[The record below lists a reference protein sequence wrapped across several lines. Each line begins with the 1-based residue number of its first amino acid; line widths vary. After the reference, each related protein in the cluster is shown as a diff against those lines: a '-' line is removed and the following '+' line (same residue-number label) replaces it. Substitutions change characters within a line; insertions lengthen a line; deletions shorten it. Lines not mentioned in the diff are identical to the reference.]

1 MLEDLWNVEEKYL
14 SEYYSIYY
22 RANFKLIFWRMYP
35 ISFMGY
41 NNKIIHISSNV
52 PSKYN
57 KRNKAPLI
65 SLNPNTMLCYFSMK
79 ASSFFVCVRKGLSC

>member
-22 RANFKLIFWRMYP
+22 RMISKLIFWRMYP

-41 NNKIIHISSNV
+41 SNKIIHISSKF
-52 PSKYN
+52 PSKYSKGN
-57 KRNKAPLI
+57 EAPLI
-65 SLNPNTMLCYFSMK
+65 SLNPNPMLFLNESQQ
-79 ASSFFVCVRKGLSC
+79 FL

>member
-22 RANFKLIFWRMYP
+22 RANSKLIFWRMYP

-41 NNKIIHISSNV
+41 NNKIIHISSMFLQNTTKEIKPLLY
-52 PSKYN
+52 PSTQ
-57 KRNKAPLI
+57 I
-65 SLNPNTMLCYFSMK
+65 LCYAISQ
-79 ASSFFVCVRKGLSC
+79 